1 MATSTAP
8 DTTNDT
14 GEYTHAQILTILS
27 GLLLGMFLAAL
38 DQSIVGTAIRT
49 IADDLNGLSIQA
61 WATTAYL
68 ITSTITTPI
77 YGKLG
82 DLYGRKKLFLFAIT
96 VFIIGSAA
104 CSFAQSMYQLAALRA
119 LQGLG
124 AGGLFT
130 LVLAIIGDIVSPR
143 ERAKYT
149 GYFMSVFATSSVLGP
164 VAGGLFAGQDE
175 ILGITGW
182 RWVFLVNVPIGIAAL
197 FVVNRNLHLHHVRR
211 EARIDW
217 WGAAALVVALVPLLT
232 VAEQGR
238 SWGWDS
244 PRSLACYTVGA
255 LGVVGFLLAE
265 RRMRDDALIP
275 LRIFR
280 MRTVAVVIGASV
292 IVGAAMFG
300 AITVLPQYMQIVH
313 GASPTKA
320 GLMMLPMVVGMM
332 SAGIGVG
339 QFTSRTGKIRMFP
352 IFGSFIAGCA
362 MIGLSFVSADTSLL
376 VVMGGMLILGLGI
389 GQCMQPLTI
398 IVQNAVPPREIGVAT
413 SSATFF
419 RQLGGTIG
427 VAVFLSLLFSTLG
440 DNIKT
445 AFKAAVPGIKQAA
458 DNGQIPHSTVN
469 DQVLAGLQNPG
480 QGGVFTSVQDDSSI
494 IGRMDKVLAHP
505 FQVGFSDSMSL
516 VLLCGGA
523 IMLVAFLILLLMPPV
538 ELRTTSASAAAR
550 AEDNA
555 AQAAAS
561 SGPDE
566 GLTGHRSRPS
576 SVTRPRSATRAST
589 PARRRPKR
597 CRTRASERSRAGG
610 SRRGG
615 CRRARS
621 PPSGHG
627 SWSAR
632 RSRSRACAT
641 PWTAPPTRVTWSAPR
656 RGHGAR
662 GPARDGRTP
671 RTLRARR
678 RRAGRSSPRRSCGSP
693 RPWRGCG
700 RCRCR

>member
-1 MATSTAP
+1 MATTTAP
-8 DTTNDT
+8 KPGDASATE

-61 WATTAYL
+61 WVTTAYL

-96 VFIIGSAA
+96 LFIIGSAA
-104 CSFAQSMYQLAALRA
+104 CSFANSMYTLAALRA
-119 LQGLG
+119 VQGLG

-164 VAGGLFAGQDE
+164 VAGGLFAGQDS
-175 ILGITGW
+175 ILGVTGW

-217 WGAAALVVALVPLLT
+217 WGAMSLVVALVPLLT

-238 SWGWDS
+238 VWGWDS
-244 PRSLACYTVGA
+244 PRSLACYVIGAVGVA
-255 LGVVGFLLAE
+255 AFVFAE
-265 RRMRDDALIP
+265 HRMGDDALIP

-339 QFTSRTGKIRMFP
+339 QITSRTGKIRIFP
-352 IFGSFIAGCA
+352 IFGSCLAGAA
-362 MIGLSFVSADTSLL
+362 MIALSFVGADTSLL
-376 VVMGGMLILGLGI
+376 WVMTGMLFLGLGI

-398 IVQNAVPPREIGVAT
+398 IVQNAVPPSEIGVAT

-427 VAVFLSLLFSTLG
+427 VAFFLSLLFSTLG

-445 AFKAAVPGIKQAA
+445 AFKSAAPGIQQAA
-458 DNGQIPHSTVN
+458 SAGQIPHTAIN

-480 QGGVFTSVQDDSSI
+480 QGGVFASVQDDSSI
-494 IGRMDKVLAHP
+494 IGTMSSVLAHP
-505 FQVGFSDSMSL
+505 FQVGFADSMSL
-516 VLLCGGA
+516 VLL
-523 IMLVAFLILLLMPPV
+523 
-538 ELRTTSASAAAR
+538 T
-550 AEDNA
+550 
-555 AQAAAS
+555 
-561 SGPDE
+561 
-566 GLTGHRSRPS
+566 
-576 SVTRPRSATRAST
+576 
-589 PARRRPKR
+589 
-597 CRTRASERSRAGG
+597 AG
-610 SRRGG
+610 
-615 CRRARS
+615 
-621 PPSGHG
+621 
-627 SWSAR
+627 
-632 RSRSRACAT
+632 
-641 PWTAPPTRVTWSAPR
+641 
-656 RGHGAR
+656 
-662 GPARDGRTP
+662 
-671 RTLRARR
+671 
-678 RRAGRSSPRRSCGSP
+678 
-693 RPWRGCG
+693 
-700 RCRCR
+700 